1 MIKINLFAATSD
13 PAVKRIPLTHGQFA
27 LVDAADYQELSQYK
41 WGAYWN
47 EGTQSFYAFRMVR
60 MSREILSL
68 ERDDQRQVDHK
79 NHQTT
84 DNRRSNIRAITTRQ
98 NHENRKNQSMYG
110 PGVYKRRTKSG
121 RFAAQVQVGKRKV
134 HLGTFD
140 TPQEA
145 RRARASFLFRNLEE
159 VTLEDLT

>member
-27 LVDAADYQELSQYK
+27 LVDAVDYSELSKYK
-41 WGAYWN
+41 WAACWN
-47 EGTQSFYAFRMVR
+47 EGAQSFYAFRAVR

-68 ERDDQRQVDHK
+68 EGDDERQVDHK

-84 DNRRSNIRAITTRQ
+84 DNRRSNIRAVTTRQ
-98 NHENRKNQSMYG
+98 NHENRKNQSQYG

-121 RFAAQVQVGKRKV
+121 RFAVQVQVGKRKV

-140 TPQEA
+140 TPEEA
-145 RRARASFLFRNLEE
+145 RQARASFIFHHLEE
-159 VTLEDLT
+159 ATLEDLT